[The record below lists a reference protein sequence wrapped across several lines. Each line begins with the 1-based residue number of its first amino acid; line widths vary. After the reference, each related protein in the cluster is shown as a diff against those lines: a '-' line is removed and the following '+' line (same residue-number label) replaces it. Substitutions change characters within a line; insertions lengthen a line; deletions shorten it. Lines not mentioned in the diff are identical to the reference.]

1 MDRRL
6 KKDRRKFNVRIL
18 TDVTERRRTLDRRK
32 VDVKELKISDD
43 SFNYIFKTFVS
54 DKKE

>member
-43 SFNYIFKTFVS
+43 SFNYIFKSFVS